1 MTSRQGTVAV
11 VGYLSKRAKRK
22 EAEAGGDSVSD
33 GDAQGLNTTVL
44 QKEGIGFQRRGQ
56 GLGRG
61 GAL

>member
-1 MTSRQGTVAV
+1 MAV